1 MVDKKQLRK
10 MIMQQLTE
18 MPSEQYTSHSEKLA
32 SQLFLTSHWQ
42 QSKVVAL
49 TISRFPEVDT
59 FPIINKAWSEGK
71 QVAIPKCLPKTRE
84 MDFRIF
90 SSYDNLEVVYS
101 GLQEPVVDKTKS
113 VRPCEIDL
121 LIVPGV
127 AYTLKG
133 DRIGFGGGYYDRYLV
148 DYNGFTLSLA
158 FQEQVVNNI
167 PIDHHDLPVQKII
180 TIME

>member
-10 MIMQQLTE
+10 KIMQQLTA
-18 MPSEQYTSHSEKLA
+18 MTNEQYTSLSAKLA

-59 FPIINKAWSEGK
+59 FPIINQAWSEGK
-71 QVAIPKCLPKTRE
+71 QVAIPKCLPKTKE

-101 GLQEPVVDKTKS
+101 GLQEPVKDKTKS
-113 VRPCEIDL
+113 VQPSEIDL

-148 DYNGFTLSLA
+148 DYNGVTLSLA
-158 FQEQVVNNI
+158 FPEQVVNKM
-167 PIDHHDLPVQKII
+167 PLDPHDLPVQKII
-180 TIME
+180 TVTE